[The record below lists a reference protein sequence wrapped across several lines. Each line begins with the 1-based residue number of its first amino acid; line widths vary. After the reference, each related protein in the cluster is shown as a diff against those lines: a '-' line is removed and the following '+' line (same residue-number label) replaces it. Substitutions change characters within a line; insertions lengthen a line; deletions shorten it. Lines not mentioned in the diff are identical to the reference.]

1 MKRRKIIRHSAAY
14 LALGVL
20 IIIALFPYFWMITCA
35 IRDQNEI
42 FISPPKLWSSNVSL
56 DSFERILTETKLPRY
71 MLNSLITSLMATAM
85 CIFCAIPAGYAL
97 ARFQFKGKNTVTTG
111 ILLVKLLP
119 QTATLIPLYIM
130 LVNVR
135 LINNSFGLAFTHLFI
150 MVPYTIWMSRGFI
163 KTIPFTV
170 EEAALIDGCNKI
182 QAIVKVVLPMISSGL
197 FAVGLYAFMLS
208 WEEFLFAYTFT
219 GSEASKT
226 ITVGLSTLIGEDTS
240 DWGGIMAASI
250 MMGLPVLIFFFSVPG
265 YIYQGNCGRRCEG
278 LRYLPADRP
287 AARRAWRFCTFESAL
302 DCCTPKFLDEI

>member
-250 MMGLPVLIFFFSVPG
+250 MMGLPVLIFFFSV
-265 YIYQGNCGRRCEG
+265 Q
-278 LRYLPADRP
+278 D
-287 AARRAWRFCTFESAL
+287 TFIKGIVGGAV
-302 DCCTPKFLDEI
+302 KG

>member
-1 MKRRKIIRHSAAY
+1 
-14 LALGVL
+14 
-20 IIIALFPYFWMITCA
+20 MITCA

-219 GSEASKT
+219 GSESSKT

-250 MMGLPVLIFFFSVPG
+250 MMGLPVLIFFFSV
-265 YIYQGNCGRRCEG
+265 Q
-278 LRYLPADRP
+278 D
-287 AARRAWRFCTFESAL
+287 TFIKGIVGGAV
-302 DCCTPKFLDEI
+302 KG

>member
-111 ILLVKLLP
+111 ILIVKLLP

-250 MMGLPVLIFFFSVPG
+250 MMGLPVLIFFFSV
-265 YIYQGNCGRRCEG
+265 Q
-278 LRYLPADRP
+278 D
-287 AARRAWRFCTFESAL
+287 TFIKGIVGGAV
-302 DCCTPKFLDEI
+302 KG

>member
-182 QAIVKVVLPMISSGL
+182 QAIAKVVLPMISSGL

-250 MMGLPVLIFFFSVPG
+250 MMGLPVLIFFFSV
-265 YIYQGNCGRRCEG
+265 Q
-278 LRYLPADRP
+278 D
-287 AARRAWRFCTFESAL
+287 TFIKGIVGGAV
-302 DCCTPKFLDEI
+302 KG

>member
-170 EEAALIDGCNKI
+170 EEAALIDGCNKM

-250 MMGLPVLIFFFSVPG
+250 MMGLPVLIFFFSV
-265 YIYQGNCGRRCEG
+265 Q
-278 LRYLPADRP
+278 D
-287 AARRAWRFCTFESAL
+287 TFIKGIVGGAV
-302 DCCTPKFLDEI
+302 KG

>member
-97 ARFQFKGKNTVTTG
+97 ARFQFKGNNTVTTG

-250 MMGLPVLIFFFSVPG
+250 MMGLPVLIFFFSV
-265 YIYQGNCGRRCEG
+265 Q
-278 LRYLPADRP
+278 D
-287 AARRAWRFCTFESAL
+287 TFIKGIVGGAV
-302 DCCTPKFLDEI
+302 KG

>member
-14 LALGVL
+14 LALGVS

-250 MMGLPVLIFFFSVPG
+250 MMGLPVLIFFFSV
-265 YIYQGNCGRRCEG
+265 Q
-278 LRYLPADRP
+278 D
-287 AARRAWRFCTFESAL
+287 TFIKGIVGGAV
-302 DCCTPKFLDEI
+302 KG

>member
-130 LVNVR
+130 LGNVR

-150 MVPYTIWMSRGFI
+150 IVPYTIWMSRGFI

-250 MMGLPVLIFFFSVPG
+250 MMGLPVLIFFFSV
-265 YIYQGNCGRRCEG
+265 Q
-278 LRYLPADRP
+278 D
-287 AARRAWRFCTFESAL
+287 TFIKGIVGGAV
-302 DCCTPKFLDEI
+302 KG

>member
-71 MLNSLITSLMATAM
+71 MLNSLITSLMARAM

-250 MMGLPVLIFFFSVPG
+250 MMGLPVLIFFFSV
-265 YIYQGNCGRRCEG
+265 Q
-278 LRYLPADRP
+278 D
-287 AARRAWRFCTFESAL
+287 TFIKGIVGGAV
-302 DCCTPKFLDEI
+302 KG

>member
-56 DSFERILTETKLPRY
+56 DSFERILTETKPPRY

-250 MMGLPVLIFFFSVPG
+250 MMGLPVLIFFFSV
-265 YIYQGNCGRRCEG
+265 Q
-278 LRYLPADRP
+278 D
-287 AARRAWRFCTFESAL
+287 TFIKGIVGGAV
-302 DCCTPKFLDEI
+302 KG

>member
-20 IIIALFPYFWMITCA
+20 IIIALFPYFWMVTCA

-250 MMGLPVLIFFFSVPG
+250 MMGLPVLIFFFSV
-265 YIYQGNCGRRCEG
+265 Q
-278 LRYLPADRP
+278 D
-287 AARRAWRFCTFESAL
+287 TFIKGIVGGAV
-302 DCCTPKFLDEI
+302 KG

>member
-111 ILLVKLLP
+111 ILLVKLRP

-250 MMGLPVLIFFFSVPG
+250 MMGLPVLIFFFSV
-265 YIYQGNCGRRCEG
+265 Q
-278 LRYLPADRP
+278 D
-287 AARRAWRFCTFESAL
+287 TFIKGIVGGAV
-302 DCCTPKFLDEI
+302 KG

>member
-250 MMGLPVLIFFFSVPG
+250 MMGLPVLVFFFSVQDTF
-265 YIYQGNCGRRCEG
+265 IKG
-278 LRYLPADRP
+278 LVGGAV
-287 AARRAWRFCTFESAL
+287 
-302 DCCTPKFLDEI
+302 KG

>member
-35 IRDQNEI
+35 IRDQSEI

-250 MMGLPVLIFFFSVPG
+250 MMGLPVLIFFFSV
-265 YIYQGNCGRRCEG
+265 Q
-278 LRYLPADRP
+278 D
-287 AARRAWRFCTFESAL
+287 TFIKGIVGGAV
-302 DCCTPKFLDEI
+302 KG

>member
-20 IIIALFPYFWMITCA
+20 IIIALFPYFWMIPCA

-250 MMGLPVLIFFFSVPG
+250 MMGLPVLIFFFSV
-265 YIYQGNCGRRCEG
+265 Q
-278 LRYLPADRP
+278 D
-287 AARRAWRFCTFESAL
+287 TFIKGIVGGAV
-302 DCCTPKFLDEI
+302 KG

>member
-1 MKRRKIIRHSAAY
+1 MKRRKIIRHSVAY

-250 MMGLPVLIFFFSVPG
+250 MMGLPVLIFFFSV
-265 YIYQGNCGRRCEG
+265 Q
-278 LRYLPADRP
+278 D
-287 AARRAWRFCTFESAL
+287 TFIKGIVGGAV
-302 DCCTPKFLDEI
+302 KG

>member
-1 MKRRKIIRHSAAY
+1 MKRRKIIRHSATY

-250 MMGLPVLIFFFSVPG
+250 MMGLPVLIFFFSV
-265 YIYQGNCGRRCEG
+265 Q
-278 LRYLPADRP
+278 D
-287 AARRAWRFCTFESAL
+287 TFIKGIVGGAV
-302 DCCTPKFLDEI
+302 KG

>member
-250 MMGLPVLIFFFSVPG
+250 MMGLPVLIFFFSVQDTFIKG
-265 YIYQGNCGRRCEG
+265 IDVYKRQ
-278 LRYLPADRP
+278 LPCYP
-287 AARRAWRFCTFESAL
+287 L
-302 DCCTPKFLDEI
+302 

>member
-135 LINNSFGLAFTHLFI
+135 LINNSFGLAFKHLSKLKAYI
-150 MVPYTIWMSRGFI
+150 I

-250 MMGLPVLIFFFSVPG
+250 MMGLPVLIFFFSV
-265 YIYQGNCGRRCEG
+265 Q
-278 LRYLPADRP
+278 D
-287 AARRAWRFCTFESAL
+287 TFIKGIVGGAV
-302 DCCTPKFLDEI
+302 KG

>member
-250 MMGLPVLIFFFSVPG
+250 MMGLPVLIFFFSVQDTF
-265 YIYQGNCGRRCEG
+265 IKGNCGRRCEG
-278 LRYLPADRP
+278 LRYLPADRS
-287 AARRAWRFCTFESAL
+287 AAAGLGDFAPL
-302 DCCTPKFLDEI
+302 KAH

>member
-56 DSFERILTETKLPRY
+56 DSFERILTESKLPRY

-219 GSEASKT
+219 GSESSKT

-250 MMGLPVLIFFFSVPG
+250 MMGLPVLIFFFSV
-265 YIYQGNCGRRCEG
+265 Q
-278 LRYLPADRP
+278 D
-287 AARRAWRFCTFESAL
+287 TFIKGIVGGAV
-302 DCCTPKFLDEI
+302 KG

>member
-97 ARFQFKGKNTVTTG
+97 ARLQFKGKNTVTTG

-250 MMGLPVLIFFFSVPG
+250 MMGLPVLIFFFSV
-265 YIYQGNCGRRCEG
+265 Q
-278 LRYLPADRP
+278 D
-287 AARRAWRFCTFESAL
+287 TFIKGIVGGAV
-302 DCCTPKFLDEI
+302 KG

>member
-135 LINNSFGLAFTHLFI
+135 LINNSFGLAFTHLFS

-250 MMGLPVLIFFFSVPG
+250 MMGLPVLIFFFSV
-265 YIYQGNCGRRCEG
+265 Q
-278 LRYLPADRP
+278 D
-287 AARRAWRFCTFESAL
+287 TFIKGIVGGAV
-302 DCCTPKFLDEI
+302 KG

>member
-20 IIIALFPYFWMITCA
+20 ILIALFPYFWMITCA

-250 MMGLPVLIFFFSVPG
+250 MMGLPVLIFFFSV
-265 YIYQGNCGRRCEG
+265 Q
-278 LRYLPADRP
+278 D
-287 AARRAWRFCTFESAL
+287 TFIKGIVGGAV
-302 DCCTPKFLDEI
+302 KG

>member
-42 FISPPKLWSSNVSL
+42 FISPPKLWSSNVSQ

-250 MMGLPVLIFFFSVPG
+250 MMGLPVLIFFFSV
-265 YIYQGNCGRRCEG
+265 Q
-278 LRYLPADRP
+278 D
-287 AARRAWRFCTFESAL
+287 TFIKGIVGGAV
-302 DCCTPKFLDEI
+302 KG

>member
-1 MKRRKIIRHSAAY
+1 MKRRKIIRHSTAY

-250 MMGLPVLIFFFSVPG
+250 MMGLPVLIFFFSV
-265 YIYQGNCGRRCEG
+265 Q
-278 LRYLPADRP
+278 D
-287 AARRAWRFCTFESAL
+287 TFIKGIVGGAV
-302 DCCTPKFLDEI
+302 KG

>member
-250 MMGLPVLIFFFSVPG
+250 MMGLPVLIFFFIV
-265 YIYQGNCGRRCEG
+265 Q
-278 LRYLPADRP
+278 D
-287 AARRAWRFCTFESAL
+287 TFIKGIVGGAV
-302 DCCTPKFLDEI
+302 KG

>member
-150 MVPYTIWMSRGFI
+150 MVPYTIWMSS
-163 KTIPFTV
+163 
-170 EEAALIDGCNKI
+170 AAHDFVGVICRWPVCVYAFVGGISLRLYLHRVGSI
-182 QAIVKVVLPMISSGL
+182 QDHYRWP
-197 FAVGLYAFMLS
+197 LYADRRGYQRLGRHYGRFHHDGS
-208 WEEFLFAYTFT
+208 ARADFLFQR
-219 GSEASKT
+219 S
-226 ITVGLSTLIGEDTS
+226 
-240 DWGGIMAASI
+240 
-250 MMGLPVLIFFFSVPG
+250 G

-278 LRYLPADRP
+278 LRYLPACGQVGC
-287 AARRAWRFCTFESAL
+287 RRAWRFCTFESAL

>member
-219 GSEASKT
+219 GSESSKT

-250 MMGLPVLIFFFSVPG
+250 MMGLPVLIFFFSV
-265 YIYQGNCGRRCEG
+265 Q
-278 LRYLPADRP
+278 D
-287 AARRAWRFCTFESAL
+287 TFIKGIVGGAV
-302 DCCTPKFLDEI
+302 KG

>member
-71 MLNSLITSLMATAM
+71 MLNSLITSLTATAM

-250 MMGLPVLIFFFSVPG
+250 MMGLPVLIFFFSV
-265 YIYQGNCGRRCEG
+265 Q
-278 LRYLPADRP
+278 D
-287 AARRAWRFCTFESAL
+287 TFIKGIVGGAV
-302 DCCTPKFLDEI
+302 KG

>member
-250 MMGLPVLIFFFSVPG
+250 MMGLPVLIFFFSV
-265 YIYQGNCGRRCEG
+265 Q
-278 LRYLPADRP
+278 D
-287 AARRAWRFCTFESAL
+287 TFIKGIVGGAG
-302 DCCTPKFLDEI
+302 KG

>member
-250 MMGLPVLIFFFSVPG
+250 MMGLPALIFFFSV
-265 YIYQGNCGRRCEG
+265 Q
-278 LRYLPADRP
+278 D
-287 AARRAWRFCTFESAL
+287 TFIKGIVGGAV
-302 DCCTPKFLDEI
+302 KG

>member
-250 MMGLPVLIFFFSVPG
+250 IMGLPVLIFFFSV
-265 YIYQGNCGRRCEG
+265 Q
-278 LRYLPADRP
+278 D
-287 AARRAWRFCTFESAL
+287 TFIKGIVGGAV
-302 DCCTPKFLDEI
+302 KG

>member
-170 EEAALIDGCNKI
+170 EEAALIDGCNKM

-208 WEEFLFAYTFT
+208 WYEFLFAYTFT

-250 MMGLPVLIFFFSVPG
+250 MMGLPVLIFFFSV
-265 YIYQGNCGRRCEG
+265 Q
-278 LRYLPADRP
+278 D
-287 AARRAWRFCTFESAL
+287 TFIKGIVGGAV
-302 DCCTPKFLDEI
+302 KG